1 VQQTDERRGGFRAD
15 IQGLRAVAVGAVLA
29 YHAGLPFVPGGFA
42 GVDVFFVISGFL
54 ITGHLLRERELTGR
68 ISLVGFYA
76 RRVRRILPAALVV
89 AVLTLVV
96 APLVLPATRLAEIA
110 RDGLAS
116 VLFVPN
122 VWFGVKADD
131 YLAGD
136 ASSPFLHYWSLGVE
150 EQFYLIW
157 PALVLALLA
166 VRRRSVLVVGL
177 WIVFAV
183 SFVACLVSM
192 TWSPTWTFYSLHTRA
207 WEFAAGAL
215 VAVFLAR
222 RPKAADAIPEH
233 APRSGW
239 LGAAVGWAGL
249 AAILGSA
256 FALGEGSAFPGPW
269 AIVPVVGTALVI
281 AAPRF
286 GDRYGPRLLL
296 TLAPLR
302 FLGLISFSLY
312 LIHWPALEL
321 VREGVGLDRLPVRV
335 AVLISLAAI
344 ALAALSYRFVERP
357 FTTRA
362 PRRRV
367 ITLGAGAAATVLAVG
382 VCLGVGAVAALLPTD
397 DGRVAPT
404 VDGATPFV
412 PSDLIPALSE
422 AESDRTLLY
431 DDGCHAQFRVAEWKD
446 CRYGDVGSDVT
457 VALFGDSHA
466 AAWFPALQRV
476 AEDQGFELRAFT
488 KSACPASTMESI
500 LQGQDDV
507 WCTQWREAVI
517 AELAASP
524 VDLVILADHFATKT
538 RDPDDGRYAEHRF
551 FGEWEDGA
559 GATVSQL
566 TRSAAVLVIGDVAKF
581 DDDPVDC
588 LAEHLDD
595 ALSCGRNVDDVV
607 PLVTNA
613 EVKATVESLGATYA
627 DYTTLVCPDGFCAA
641 ILGRTLVFRDTDHLS
656 TTFSRSLA
664 PQLGATVA
672 GLLGRD

>member
-54 ITGHLLRERELTGR
+54 ITGHLLRERELKGS

-96 APLVLPATRLAEIA
+96 ATVALPATRLAEIA

-131 YLAGD
+131 YLSGD

-157 PALVLALLA
+157 PALILALLA

-177 WIVFAV
+177 WIVFAA
-183 SFVACLVSM
+183 SFAVCLVSM

-222 RPKAADAIPEH
+222 SESGDALPGDPPRP
-233 APRSGW
+233 GW
-239 LGAAVGWAGL
+239 AGAVVGWVGL
-249 AAILGSA
+249 AAIVGSA

-269 AIVPVVGTALVI
+269 AIVPVLGTALVI

-321 VREGVGLDRLPVRV
+321 VRESAGLDRLPVRV

-362 PRRRV
+362 PRRRLV
-367 ITLGAGAAATVLAVG
+367 TLGAGAAATVLAVG
-382 VCLGVGAVAALLPTD
+382 VSLGVGAVAALLPTD

-404 VDGATPFV
+404 ADGATPFV
-412 PSDLIPALSE
+412 PSDLVPALSE
-422 AESDRTLLY
+422 AESDRAVLY
-431 DDGCHAQFRVAEWKD
+431 DNHCHVEFRVAEWKD

-466 AAWFPALQRV
+466 ASWFPALERV
-476 AEDQGFELRAFT
+476 AEDQGFELRVFT
-488 KSACPASTMESI
+488 KSACPASTLPSTLE
-500 LQGQDDV
+500 GHDDV
-507 WCTQWREAVI
+507 WCTDWRAAVI

-524 VDLVILADHFATKT
+524 VDLVILSDHFATT
-538 RDPDDGRYAEHRF
+538 TVDRDDGAYARHRF

-559 GATVSQL
+559 GATVSEL
-566 TRSAAVLVIGDVAKF
+566 IRSAPVLVLADVARF

-595 ALSCGRNVDDVV
+595 ALSCGRNADDVV
-607 PLVTNA
+607 PIVTNA
-613 EVKATVESLGATYA
+613 EVKSTVESLGAAYA
-627 DYTTLVCPDGFCAA
+627 DYTPVVCPDGFCAA
-641 ILGRTLVFRDTDHLS
+641 IRGRTLVFRDTDHLS